1 MMKRSRCGSVGRALS
16 ARRTLLRMTA
26 LFLTVVTAIATPTA
40 AFAAD
45 NAVSVNSEA
54 IFIAELG
61 LLLLVGRLMGE
72 AAQRLGQPAVMG
84 QLIGGLLLGPSVLGL
99 IWPAAQHALFPGTPE
114 QKSMINAVSQL
125 GILMLLL
132 LTGMETDLQLVKRVG
147 RAAVTVATA
156 GVALPFICGF
166 ALGEMLPDALLPNPG
181 ARLVTAIF
189 LGTALSISSMKIV
202 AMVVRE
208 MNFMRRDLGQII
220 VASAIL
226 EDTIGWVIIAV
237 AFGLASAGT
246 VDMWSVGRAIVG
258 TALFMVVSFT
268 IGRRVVFSLIRWA
281 NDNFASEFPVIT
293 TILVIMVAMA
303 LTTQLIGVN
312 TVLGAFVAGILI
324 GESPILTRHIEEPLR
339 GIVVA
344 LFMPVFFALSGL
356 HADITVLRNPELAL
370 LAVGLIAIASVG
382 KFTGAFVGGK
392 LGGLSRA
399 ESLALGCGMN
409 ARGSTEVIVATI
421 GLSMGVINQ
430 NLFTLIL
437 TMVAVTTM
445 SMPSML
451 RWALKRLPLHKKERQ
466 RLAREELDARVFVTN
481 LERLLLAADDSAN
494 GKFAA
499 RLVGAIAG
507 SGGIPTTVLAMSNG
521 NRDRKAATPNDER
534 SAEKSRPNTA
544 AKENGKQSHEAV
556 EHA

>member
-1 MMKRSRCGSVGRALS
+1 MMKRSRCGAVGRALS
-16 ARRTLLRMTA
+16 ALRMLPRRTLRA
-26 LFLTVVTAIATPTA
+26 AGFLLAAIFVMVPTA

-84 QLIGGLLLGPSVLGL
+84 QLIGGVFVGASMLAL
-99 IWPAAQHALFPGTPE
+99 IWPAAQHALFPATPE

-166 ALGEMLPDALLPNPG
+166 ALGETLPDALLPNPG

-189 LGTALSISSMKIV
+189 LGTALSISSVKIV

-237 AFGLASAGT
+237 ALGLASAGT
-246 VDMWSVGRAIVG
+246 VDPRSRRRAVLG
-258 TALFMVVSFT
+258 TAAFMAASLTF
-268 IGRRVVFSLIRWA
+268 GRRIVFYLIRWA
-281 NDNFASEFPVIT
+281 NDNFASEFPVLT
-293 TILVIMVAMA
+293 TILVIMIGMA
-303 LTTQLIGVN
+303 LITQLLGVK

-324 GESPILTRHIEEPLR
+324 GESPIRTRHIDEAFR
-339 GIVVA
+339 GLIVA
-344 LFMPVFFALSGL
+344 LFMPVFFGLSGL
-356 HADITVLRNPELAL
+356 GADLTVLKNPTMAL
-370 LAVGLIAIASVG
+370 LAVGLIAIASCG
-382 KFTGAFVGGK
+382 KFLGAFVGGK
-392 LGGLSRA
+392 LGGL
-399 ESLALGCGMN
+399 G
-409 ARGSTEVIVATI
+409 
-421 GLSMGVINQ
+421 
-430 NLFTLIL
+430 
-437 TMVAVTTM
+437 
-445 SMPSML
+445 
-451 RWALKRLPLHKKERQ
+451 
-466 RLAREELDARVFVTN
+466 
-481 LERLLLAADDSAN
+481 
-494 GKFAA
+494 
-499 RLVGAIAG
+499 
-507 SGGIPTTVLAMSNG
+507 
-521 NRDRKAATPNDER
+521 
-534 SAEKSRPNTA
+534 
-544 AKENGKQSHEAV
+544 
-556 EHA
+556 